1 MNMRNATCMLTK
13 TSKVPTRVTLLFIP
27 YTVAMVDPSKYIY
40 TYTCINIAIYQYA
53 LNMYMY
59 LATFNSFVLERYV

>member
-1 MNMRNATCMLTK
+1 MLLPHI
-13 TSKVPTRVTLLFIP
+13 SGHGE
-27 YTVAMVDPSKYIY
+27 PSKHIY

-59 LATFNSFVLERYV
+59 LATFNSFAGWKDMFNRTSI